1 MKTSHP
7 DHKKEITRI
16 KRIKG
21 QLDGIQKMIER
32 GEYCIN
38 ILHQTK
44 AVSSAVHSLEV
55 ALLEKHIQHC
65 ISDAFCPDHDR
76 KDREKKIQELLSL
89 FRKRL
94 G

>member
-1 MKTSHP
+1 MRHP
-7 DHKKEITRI
+7 DHTKEITRI

-38 ILHQTK
+38 ILNQTK
-44 AVSSAVHSLEV
+44 AVSSAVHSLEA

-65 ISDAFCPDHDR
+65 VSGAFSPDHDPH
-76 KDREKKIQELLSL
+76 DREEKIQELLSL
-89 FRKRL
+89 FRKRIK
-94 G
+94 